1 MCKAY
6 IGDVYRVEKKIG
18 SSDSFLGGGGEHFS
32 GELSLYCV
40 EYLRRGKFWVKN
52 VNVEKITII
61 KNGKDLSSR
70 KTRFTDT
77 CHLHL

>member
-18 SSDSFLGGGGEHFS
+18 SSDSFLGG
-32 GELSLYCV
+32 ELSLYCV
-40 EYLRRGKFWVKN
+40 EYLRMGKFWVKI

-70 KTRFTDT
+70 KN
-77 CHLHL
+77 